1 MNTKPTALRRL
12 AAILVALAAL
22 AAPATA
28 SAYGWPVKPFDRQHA
43 VRGFFGDPRIG
54 GKSHSLHFGVDI
66 VAANGTPVF
75 ATVSG
80 RVTIMAHHRRT
91 VVVKDVIGNGF
102 EYWHVV
108 PVVRN
113 GQWVLAYRTIIGRV
127 EAPWEHVHL
136 TEVCGGRYVNPLRPG
151 ALSPFDDETEPE
163 IRSLTAERGGA
174 PVRIAKLSGR
184 VDLVTEVRDWM
195 PVAAPSPWTGKP
207 VMPAVVRWR
216 LVGSRGLSGR
226 WHTAVDLRNALP
238 SGGYDCVYAKWTR
251 QNKPWRAGRYR
262 IYLASRLDTT
272 RYADGRYL
280 VEVRTADATGN
291 GVMATFP
298 VTIRN
303 GR

>member
-1 MNTKPTALRRL
+1 MNKTHTPHRL
-12 AAILVALAAL
+12 VTLVVAAVVALAAPSG
-22 AAPATA
+22 AR
-28 SAYGWPVKPFDRQHA
+28 AYGWPVKPFDEQHP

-66 VAANGTPVF
+66 VAANGTPVY
-75 ATVSG
+75 ASVSG
-80 RVTIMAHHRRT
+80 RVIIMPRHRRT
-91 VVVKDVIGNGF
+91 VVVKTLVGNGL

-113 GQWVLAYRTIIGRV
+113 GQWVVAHRTIIGRV

-151 ALSPFDDETEPE
+151 ALSPFEDKTEPE
-163 IRSLTAERGGA
+163 VRSLTAEHNGA
-174 PVRIAKLSGR
+174 PVRIARLAAR
-184 VDLVTEVRDWM
+184 VDLIAEIRDWM
-195 PVAAPSPWTGKP
+195 PIAAPTPWTGKP
-207 VMPAVVRWR
+207 VMPAMVSWR
-216 LVGSRGLSGR
+216 LVGTRGLSGR
-226 WHTAVDLRNALP
+226 WYTALDLRNALP

-262 IYLASRLDTT
+262 VYLASRLDTS
-272 RYADGRYL
+272 RFADGTYL
-280 VEVRTADATGN
+280 VEVRTADAAGN
-291 GVMATFP
+291 AGTATFP

>member
-1 MNTKPTALRRL
+1 MNKTPTTLRRL
-12 AAILVALAAL
+12 AAILVALTAL

-54 GKSHSLHFGVDI
+54 GRSHSLHFGVDI
-66 VAANGTPVF
+66 VAANGAPVY

-80 RVTIMAHHRRT
+80 RVTIMPRHRRT
-91 VVVKDVIGNGF
+91 VVVKNVAGDGF

-108 PVVRN
+108 PAVRN
-113 GQWVLAYRTIIGRV
+113 GQWVVAYQTIIGRV

-151 ALSPFDDETEPE
+151 ALAPFEDGTAPE
-163 IRSLTAERGGA
+163 IRSLTAERSGA
-174 PVRIAKLSGR
+174 PVRTARLSGR
-184 VDLVTEVRDWM
+184 VDLIAEVRDWM
-195 PVAAPSPWTGKP
+195 PVAAPAPWTGKP
-207 VMPAVVRWR
+207 VMPATVSWR
-216 LVGSRGLSGR
+216 LVGSRGLNGR
-226 WHTAVDLRNALP
+226 WHTALDLRNALP
-238 SGGYDCVYAKWTR
+238 SGGYGCVYAKWTR

-262 IYLASRLDTT
+262 IYLAPRLDTT
-272 RYADGRYL
+272 RYADGTYL
-280 VEVRTADATGN
+280 VEIRTADATGN
-291 GVMATFP
+291 AGTATFP